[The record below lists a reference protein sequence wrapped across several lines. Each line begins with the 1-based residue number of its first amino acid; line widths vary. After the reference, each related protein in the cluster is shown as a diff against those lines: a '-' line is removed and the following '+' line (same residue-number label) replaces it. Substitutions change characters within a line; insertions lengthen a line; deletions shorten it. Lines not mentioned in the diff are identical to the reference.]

1 MTNTERAAQLAQM
14 REVQRKRLVELDRKQ
29 REQAARDCVEKWAK
43 LQNEK
48 LGRTIDSAYKLPAQH
63 FERVV
68 TKELER
74 SRLTLHDHAQHNPV
88 LARVLRQLQK
98 VGTL

>member
-1 MTNTERAAQLAQM
+1 MTDIERAAQLEKM
-14 REVQRKRLVELDRKQ
+14 REVQRKRLAELDRKQ
-29 REQAARDCVEKWAK
+29 RAQAARDCVAKWAK

-48 LGRTIDSAYKLPAQH
+48 LGRSIDSACKLPAQH

-88 LARVLRQLQK
+88 LAKILRQLQK
-98 VGTL
+98 AGTL